1 MTKTTATA
9 GLFILAAIALI
20 GVIVLAACNRAIP
33 NDLWAVTLALV
44 GAVAG
49 VSIPSAASS
58 TPAAPVAQPV
68 LTPAAVPPTFAAPQ
82 QPVG

>member
-9 GLFILAAIALI
+9 GLFVLAAISLI

-49 VSIPSAASS
+49 VSIPGASAA
-58 TPAAPVAQPV
+58 TPAPVAPLSQV
-68 LTPAAVPPTFAAPQ
+68 PATVPQTFAAPPTQ
-82 QPVG
+82 QV